1 MSVAVKLQSS
11 FDRANTY
18 PGKRMRPTTQ
28 KQASRRAEIEA
39 RRYDAL
45 QLKIAGYSDREIAR
59 RLGVGVSTAHNDV
72 KNVLEAMARE
82 HAEEAANLRALLN
95 IRYEELFHAYYDQAV
110 DGDVEATKIVVGIM
124 ERVAKINGV
133 IPDRS
138 LVTVDQR
145 ALHLDNGEVTFSIAA
160 ASANTTKIMYGA
172 EEDAVGNGGEYVK
185 A

>member
-1 MSVAVKLQSS
+1 
-11 FDRANTY
+11 
-18 PGKRMRPTTQ
+18 MRPTTQ
-28 KQASRRAEIEA
+28 KQASRRAAIEA

-95 IRYEELFHAYYDQAV
+95 IRYEALFRAYYDQAV
-110 DGDVEATKIVVGIM
+110 AGDTEATKIVVGIM

-145 ALHLDNGEVTFSIAA
+145 AMKFDEPVTFKIDGGRLSIDELVKVIQENDGPGVPV
-160 ASANTTKIMYGA
+160 SP
-172 EEDAVGNGGEYVK
+172 EGE
-185 A
+185 

>member
-28 KQASRRAEIEA
+28 KQASRRAAIEA

-72 KNVLEAMARE
+72 KNCLEALARE
-82 HAEEAANLRALLN
+82 HAEEAANLRALPVSYTHLT
-95 IRYEELFHAYYDQAV
+95 LP
-110 DGDVEATKIVVGIM
+110 TKRIV
-124 ERVAKINGV
+124 
-133 IPDRS
+133 
-138 LVTVDQR
+138 
-145 ALHLDNGEVTFSIAA
+145 
-160 ASANTTKIMYGA
+160 
-172 EEDAVGNGGEYVK
+172 
-185 A
+185 

>member
-72 KNVLEAMARE
+72 KNVLEALARE

-95 IRYEELFHAYYDQAV
+95 IRYETLFHAYYDQAV
-110 DGDVEATKIVVGIM
+110 GGDVEATKIVVGIM

-145 ALHLDNGEVTFSIAA
+145 AIHLDGGEVTFSIEA
-160 ASANTTKIMYGA
+160 ASGNMAEMMYGA
-172 EEDAVGNGGEYVK
+172 EKDAVGNGGGAV
-185 A
+185 

>member
-1 MSVAVKLQSS
+1 
-11 FDRANTY
+11 
-18 PGKRMRPTTQ
+18 MRPTTQ

-72 KNVLEAMARE
+72 KNVLEARARE

-95 IRYEELFHAYYDQAV
+95 IRYERLFLAYYNQAFS
-110 DGDVEATKIVVGIM
+110 GDVEATKIVVGIM

-138 LVTVDQR
+138 LVTVNQR
-145 ALHLDNGEVTFSIAA
+145 AIDLDRGEVTLSIAA
-160 ASANTTKIMYGA
+160 ASGNTGKMMYGT
-172 EEDAVGNGGEYVK
+172 EEDAVGNGGGAV
-185 A
+185 